1 LPRHLS
7 FLERLKASKDP
18 LCRQAAVMLAE
29 RDAKIETLSALLY
42 RTSEAVKVAIGALQ
56 NVSMGLKDPR

>member
-1 LPRHLS
+1 LS
-7 FLERLKASKDP
+7 FLDQLRAYKDP

-29 RDAKIETLSALLY
+29 RDTRIETLEALLY

-56 NVSMGLKDPR
+56 NVSVGLKDPR